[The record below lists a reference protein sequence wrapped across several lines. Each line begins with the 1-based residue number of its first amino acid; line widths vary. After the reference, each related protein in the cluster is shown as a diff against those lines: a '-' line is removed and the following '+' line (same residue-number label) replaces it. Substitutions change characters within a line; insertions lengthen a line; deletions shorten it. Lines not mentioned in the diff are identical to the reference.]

1 MAGVNR
7 GTFLPPPPLSVQP
20 HKGPSP
26 SEVRKG
32 GERGNVGPFS
42 GVGGHRS
49 EAGLK
54 THFSLLPLVLIACLI
69 VQSLL
74 SLFYP
79 PPPPPLSDY
88 VAGSSPPVQR
98 GSTPKNKGVG
108 SVCISPP
115 PLSYMRTCSA
125 AFCPSLLR
133 FSPRSHILGPLRS
146 EAEAGGAE

>member
-1 MAGVNR
+1 MWGHFQAW
-7 GTFLPPPPLSVQP
+7 
-20 HKGPSP
+20 
-26 SEVRKG
+26 
-32 GERGNVGPFS
+32 
-42 GVGGHRS
+42 GGHRS

-79 PPPPPLSDY
+79 PPPLSDY
-88 VAGSSPPVQR
+88 VAGSSPSPLPCKEAPRRRIR
-98 GSTPKNKGVG
+98 GRVG